1 MRFNTYNTYSSPS
14 YGQYRRHA
22 HIFLGWDASF
32 KADGKRWTWKLR
44 PHLET
49 KMDAED
55 AIFERFP
62 NATEI
67 KLRKII
73 CEE

>member
-22 HIFLGWDASF
+22 NIFLGWSASF
-32 KADGKRWTWKLR
+32 KSDGKRWTWKLR
-44 PHLET
+44 PQS

-55 AIFERFP
+55 LIFKRFP

-67 KLRKII
+67 HLRKIVS
-73 CEE
+73 EE

>member
-22 HIFLGWDASF
+22 NIFLGWSASF
-32 KADGKRWTWKLR
+32 KSDGKRWTWKLR
-44 PHLET
+44 PQS

-55 AIFERFP
+55 LIFKRFP

-67 KLRKII
+67 HLRKII

>member
-1 MRFNTYNTYSSPS
+1 MRFNTYNTYSSPD
-14 YGQYRRHA
+14 YGRYRRHA

-32 KADGKRWTWKLR
+32 KADRQRWTWKLR

-49 KMDAED
+49 KMEAED